1 MLDSLT
7 VARNRADTQRPA
19 PEARPA
25 SVTETTVLT
34 SPSGHPK
41 VLTRASRAELERRQ
55 QLHRETGALSPRVHN
70 LTISKGDKFV
80 WFRNAKV
87 ATRTIQAFLDEQY
100 PEGLMVLSEVPYPTA
115 AFADY
120 FKFGFVRHPLDRFIS
135 AWQNKVCDTNHF
147 RFSPEQRQQMQ
158 TIETFAAWVAAQ
170 DVDDLATTDRHIV
183 RQARLLDLT
192 QVDFVGRM
200 ETFGA
205 DFGAVCERLGLQWS
219 EPERRNRS
227 EPSGITADT
236 ASAELRS
243 IVEETYRLDYQVF
256 GY

>member
-1 MLDSLT
+1 M
-7 VARNRADTQRPA
+7 RNRAGTQQPDQ
-19 PEARPA
+19 EAGRA
-25 SVTETTVLT
+25 SLTETPVLA
-34 SPSGHPK
+34 SPPGHPK
-41 VLTRASRAELERRQ
+41 ALTRASRAELDRRQ
-55 QLHRETGALSPRVHN
+55 ELHREIGALSPRVHN
-70 LTISKGDKFV
+70 LTICRQARFV

-87 ATRTIQAFLDEQY
+87 ATRTIQAFLDEHY

-115 AFADY
+115 EFADY

-147 RFSPEQRQQMQ
+147 HFNPEKRERMQ
-158 TIETFAAWVAAQ
+158 SIERFAAWVARQ

-183 RQARLLDLT
+183 RQTRLIDLG

-200 ETFGA
+200 ETFA
-205 DFGAVCERLGLQWS
+205 RDFGVVCERLGLRWS

-227 EPSGITADT
+227 EPSGITRDN
-236 ASAELRS
+236 ASEELRS
-243 IVEETYRLDYQVF
+243 IVEEVYRLDYQVF

>member
-1 MLDSLT
+1 
-7 VARNRADTQRPA
+7 VARNRAGTQRPVPKA
-19 PEARPA
+19 DHA
-25 SVTETTVLT
+25 SATETPVLA

-41 VLTRASRAELERRQ
+41 ALTRASRAELDRRLELQ
-55 QLHRETGALSPRVHN
+55 REIGALSPRVHN
-70 LTISKGDKFV
+70 LTISPAARFV

-87 ATRTIQAFLDEQY
+87 GTRTIQAFLDQHF

-115 AFADY
+115 EYADY

-135 AWQNKVCDTNHF
+135 SWQNKVCDTNHF
-147 RFSPEQRQQMQ
+147 RFNPEKRAKMQ
-158 TIETFAAWVAAQ
+158 SIERFAAWVAKQ
-170 DVDDLATTDRHIV
+170 DIDDLATTDRHIV
-183 RQARLLDLT
+183 RQARLVDLT

-200 ETFGA
+200 ESFTR

-227 EPSGITADT
+227 EPSGITREN
-236 ASAELRS
+236 ASEELRA
-243 IVEETYRLDYQVF
+243 IVEEVYRLDYQVF